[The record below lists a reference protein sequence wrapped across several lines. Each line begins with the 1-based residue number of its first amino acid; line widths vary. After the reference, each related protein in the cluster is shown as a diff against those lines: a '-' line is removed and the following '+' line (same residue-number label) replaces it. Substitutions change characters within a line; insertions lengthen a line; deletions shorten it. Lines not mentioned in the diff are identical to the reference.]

1 MDATGTDVLVDCR
14 LDAAKTLKD
23 KLCGKGWIQNEA
35 PSIVGRGRNSI
46 PQTKES
52 RFMPTPEQDN
62 AADRIKDSAQQ
73 IWLAG
78 LGAFA
83 KMQEEGSKAFEAL
96 VKDGVGMQKKT
107 QQAAEET
114 LAQAQARM
122 AGLAGEIGGKAAGG
136 WGKLENIFEERVA
149 RAMANLGA
157 PSAEEFA
164 ALQAFLCVVWLGA
177 RKGSRSSVQESQSSP
192 GGSA

>member
-1 MDATGTDVLVDCR
+1 MA
-14 LDAAKTLKD
+14 
-23 KLCGKGWIQNEA
+23 
-35 PSIVGRGRNSI
+35 
-46 PQTKES
+46 
-52 RFMPTPEQDN
+52 TPEEDRDK

-83 KMQEEGSKAFEAL
+83 KM
-96 VKDGVGMQKKT
+96 KDGVGIQKKT

-122 AGLAGEIGGKAAGG
+122 AGFASDIGAKATGG
-136 WGKLENIFEERVA
+136 WGKLETIFEERVA
-149 RAMANLGA
+149 RALASLGM

-164 ALQAFLCVVWLGA
+164 ALKA
-177 RKGSRSSVQESQSSP
+177 RVEALEAELEEAKSREQRKPASKRRPAGDE
-192 GGSA
+192 AA

>member
-1 MDATGTDVLVDCR
+1 M
-14 LDAAKTLKD
+14 
-23 KLCGKGWIQNEA
+23 
-35 PSIVGRGRNSI
+35 
-46 PQTKES
+46 
-52 RFMPTPEQDN
+52 TPEDEKST
-62 AADRIKDSAQQ
+62 DRIKDSAQQ

-83 KMQEEGSKAFEAL
+83 KMQQEGSKAFEAL

-122 AGLAGEIGGKAAGG
+122 AGLAGDLGNKAAGG

-164 ALQAFLCVVWLGA
+164 ALQARVETLEAQLKEAEQMLDTSRPA
-177 RKGSRSSVQESQSSP
+177 RRKP
-192 GGSA
+192 